1 MTEKEL
7 HNEWAWS
14 QIESYADGDLSGAAR
29 SRMEAALRADE
40 RLRAAVRRAR
50 DVHAA
55 LRRAEAV
62 SLPAGLRARLL
73 RIPGPAL
80 PRWTV
85 FAAAATAAIAAAAVA
100 VLLPRPEPDPAPA
113 QAPAADERAA
123 AIADFELAVKYM
135 QKTAAITSRE
145 VTNRVGGGV
154 REALAISGNSLR
166 EPAERK
172 NTGG

>member
-1 MTEKEL
+1 MNDKEL

-14 QIESYADGDLSGAAR
+14 QIESYADGDLSGAAHA
-29 SRMEAALRADE
+29 RMEAALRADE
-40 RLRAAVRRAR
+40 RLRAAVARAR

-55 LRRAEAV
+55 LRRAQPAP
-62 SLPAGLRARLL
+62 LPAGLRARLL
-73 RIPGPAL
+73 RISGPAL
-80 PRWTV
+80 PRWPML
-85 FAAAATAAIAAAAVA
+85 AAAATAATAAAVVA
-100 VLLPRPEPDPAPA
+100 GLLLHRPEAAP
-113 QAPAADERAA
+113 PPADERAA
-123 AIADFELAVKYM
+123 ALADFELAMKYM

-154 REALAISGNSLR
+154 REALAISGKSLR